1 MTGKARLRSSAHSLQ
16 PDHGYECLCPGE
28 HCLSILCVMHD
39 AHHTQCPEPPVV
51 AAGQRPEPA
60 QGKVA
65 TEPGVQSALRVDVC
79 ARVGSAPQSLDE
91 AELAA

>member
-1 MTGKARLRSSAHSLQ
+1 MVMNAFVLGNTVYLSSVSCMMLTIHNA
-16 PDHGYECLCPGE
+16 
-28 HCLSILCVMHD
+28 LS
-39 AHHTQCPEPPVV
+39 PPVV